1 MSMLRFISGLR
12 AVDQVVIYLFA
23 FFILWFIVVL
33 FIYMRHDIRKAVMDS
48 LLTASVK
55 VEQFIRRMRDDESFD
70 PAWMDY
76 DAWKQTRIENRR
88 RV

>member
-1 MSMLRFISGLR
+1 MLRFISGLR

-23 FFILWFIVVL
+23 FFIVWFVVVL

-48 LLTASVK
+48 LLTASIK
-55 VEQFIRRMRDDESFD
+55 VEEFNRRMQDDEQFD
-70 PAWMDY
+70 PAWMDWES
-76 DAWKQTRIENRR
+76 WKESRIEGRR